1 MSKAG
6 IQSNRGDGYQMLVA
20 FDWALTVISDPEY
33 QWLEIDSIK
42 WVVDDIVIGKTDGTI
57 ICCQCKKNQSQ
68 HKAWSFSDIK
78 DELEKAV
85 EVLSNENQA
94 IIYFYSRSDFGE
106 LSSLKEFSSNF
117 PDEITFHSNLGIAHK
132 KTEAQLT
139 ELISK
144 LGSKITSYT
153 FLQRTNFETS
163 CTLDR
168 METILKERLRNLVS
182 NNLSAYNLLW
192 NRLSRLS
199 MRDNNDSYNAA
210 SNHRLQKNDLK
221 LALNNAGVLVTPPID
236 ITEIRTSFISTSSIG
251 RSWRRDV
258 GNEYIT
264 NTAVNE
270 IIESIKAKDHSILL
284 TGAPGSGKTCVML
297 AVQEELESLAKNN
310 NELQPLFIQARE
322 FADLNTDQDRQAMGL
337 PELWVERAARIAENT
352 HVIIMIDSLDVLSI
366 AREHSVL
373 TYFLAQI
380 DRLLLIPN
388 ITVVTACREFDKNY
402 DRRIAQRQW
411 KKNILCQPLN
421 WNNTIEPLLKKL
433 GIDVSKIDKTT
444 RELIQNPRELA
455 LFVELAQQEGSFNIV
470 TSQALAQRYL
480 ETTIETNP
488 LLKDTAMQA
497 IESIASSMLKSRSLV
512 VSNQQVNASEDV
524 KIALLSTGIL
534 HKTQD
539 GNITF
544 GHQTLLDALVISGAI
559 RHSITLNEFIQRLPP
574 VPFIRPSIRSFVE
587 QLAVGERRKFRS
599 QLRTALTS
607 NNAFHIRRL
616 IAETFAEQIPQ
627 DDDWMLIR
635 DLHNQHR
642 EVFQVIYNNA
652 RKIEWHFFWMKHFI
666 PLLNNIN
673 DIEGLTAHVHR
684 ISQWKNEDPENVS
697 KYWLETLLLLEKD
710 NDYITNSITHY
721 LTQVNKNNLNYYV
734 SLFLQLLHSPIY
746 DHSYLGH
753 VLVLFINADLVDDT
767 VLWNYISKDISNED
781 ILSYNWGDKLRCQ
794 SHDFGKEDNN
804 FLNEKMMTSTITL
817 NLAIE
822 SIEKWNNTNR
832 SRYNKNGFLHNTSY
846 EDTHI
851 HTNDNF
857 ENLDNSRILMN
868 SIEIAIRSHAE
879 SNSSWWLNN
888 RERLCFNTEGS
899 LRYFALQACIAEPMS
914 NIEII
919 GRMLSDQVLLSSD
932 LSYEAGTLINKT
944 YIYLTPSIQS
954 LIQQNIL
961 EINQEYANQPNDRY
975 WVIKKQ
981 ALLILTI
988 PCYLRSLETQEI
1000 LHECEK
1006 NIWPL
1011 IREPEI
1017 YSWSGTITSPFSFTV
1032 FIDLSSQGVL
1042 SLLQHYYGYDKY
1054 SSDHFLMGGESNVG
1068 NQLFEAASRQ
1078 PSRFILFLTDNWD
1091 QIPQRFRDYLLD
1103 GVSTYLN
1110 YCYGNLQCSNNWEC
1124 IEKPN
1129 PETLVQ
1135 SILYNLEQHQDYWH
1149 HNRTSA
1155 KAIRSCAYIIKT
1167 TNDADRLINLSNKF
1181 EELIEEIDIY
1191 NDSVDLIN
1199 IGINTQK
1206 GNIAEALI
1214 ILVNNFQKHNI
1225 PESNALICSLRKYA
1239 TDKHPGTRAIILQRL
1254 PNILHHQPTF
1264 GWDLFD
1270 LAIKENTEG
1279 LWAIAEP
1286 CLYYTYYHNFNII
1299 KPKLEYLYYNGFK
1312 KDHET
1317 WARIS
1322 ALSSFIKHIDF
1333 YDFIQNL
1340 KELNT
1345 AEAWIGATNVWT
1357 NKDNIKRNKELCFL
1371 GLEASLSSEN
1381 PHAIIIAHR
1390 LRSLFRGPE
1399 QPITIPIK
1407 LIQHYFYLLKKDT
1420 DSRRQDIFGFDAWLN
1435 SIAINDP
1442 FYALDVF
1449 EIYLDFLYHTK
1460 VYLSDYK
1467 NNLTQLLTCLFAQAE
1482 EQEESDNG
1490 VMLQR
1495 VVTIQDTLLTMGVNA
1510 VNDWL
1515 KAAERP

>member
-1 MSKAG
+1 
-6 IQSNRGDGYQMLVA
+6 MLVA

-85 EVLSNENQA
+85 EVLSNEHQA
-94 IIYFYSRSDFGE
+94 IIYFYSRSNFGE

-117 PDEITFHSNLGIAHK
+117 PDEITFHSNLGVAHK

-163 CTLDR
+163 CTLER

-199 MRDNNDSYNAA
+199 MRDNNSYNSA
-210 SNHRLQKNDLK
+210 SNHRLQKGDLK
-221 LALNNAGVLVTPPID
+221 LALNNAGVLVTPPMD
-236 ITEIRTSFISTSSIG
+236 LTEIRTSFISTSSIG
-251 RSWRRDV
+251 RLWRRDI
-258 GNEYIT
+258 GNERIT

-270 IIESIKAKDHSILL
+270 IIESINAKDHSILL

-297 AVQEELESLAKNN
+297 AVQEKLESLAKNS

-352 HVIIMIDSLDVLSI
+352 HVVIMIDSLDVLSI

-411 KKNILCQPLN
+411 KKNILCQPLD

-433 GIDVSKIDKTT
+433 GIDISKIDNTT

-455 LFVELAQQEGSFNIV
+455 LFVELALQEGSFNIV

-512 VSNQQVNASEDV
+512 VSNQQINASEDV

-534 HKTQD
+534 HKTQE
-539 GNITF
+539 GSITF
-544 GHQTLLDALVISGAI
+544 GHQTLLDVLVISGAI
-559 RHSITLNEFIQRLPP
+559 RSSITLNKFIQYLPP
-574 VPFIRPSIRSFVE
+574 VPFVRPSIRSFVE
-587 QLAVGERRKFRS
+587 QLAIGERKKFRS

-627 DDDWMLIR
+627 DDDWMLLR
-635 DLHNQHR
+635 DLRNQHR
-642 EVFQVIYNNA
+642 DVFQVIYNNA
-652 RKIEWHFFWMKHFI
+652 RKVEWHLFWMKHLI
-666 PLLNNIN
+666 PLLKNNN
-673 DIEGLTAHVHR
+673 DIEGLAAHIHR

-697 KYWLETLLLLEKD
+697 KYWLDTLALLEKD
-710 NDYITNSITHY
+710 NDYITNSISHY
-721 LTQVNKNNLNYYV
+721 LTQINTNNLPYYI
-734 SLFLQLLHSPIY
+734 SLFNQLLNLPTY

-753 VLVLFINADLVDDT
+753 VLTLYIKADLVDDT
-767 VLWNYISKDISNED
+767 VLWNYISNNICDED
-781 ILSYNWGDKLRCQ
+781 LHSYNWYDKLRCQ
-794 SHDFGKEDNN
+794 YHEFENNDNN
-804 FLNEKMMTSTITL
+804 FLIERMLTSTTLL

-822 SIEKWNNTNR
+822 SIERWSNKKH
-832 SRYNKNGFLHNTSY
+832 SKYNKTTKIHVCGFLRNTSY
-846 EDTHI
+846 EDTH
-851 HTNDNF
+851 TKDDLKY
-857 ENLDNSRILMN
+857 LDNARILMN
-868 SIEIAIRSHAE
+868 SIETAIKSHAI
-879 SNSSWWLNN
+879 SNSSWWLKNQ
-888 RERLCFNTEGS
+888 ERLCFNIEGS
-899 LRYFALQACIAEPMS
+899 LRYFALQACILTPTT
-914 NIEII
+914 NVEII
-919 GRMLSDQVLLSSD
+919 GRMLSDKELLSSD
-932 LSYEAGTLINKT
+932 LSYEIGVLINKA
-944 YIYLTPSIQS
+944 YILLKPSIQI
-954 LIQQNIL
+954 LIQENIL
-961 EINQEYANQPNDRY
+961 NINLEYNDNSENNF
-975 WVIKKQ
+975 WIIKQQ
-981 ALLILTI
+981 AQLLITI
-988 PCYLRSLETQEI
+988 PCYLRSIEAQEI
-1000 LHECEK
+1000 LHKCKK

-1011 IREPEI
+1011 MHEPEI
-1017 YSWSGTITSPFSFTV
+1017 YSWSGTVIPPFSFTI
-1032 FIDLSSQGVL
+1032 FINLSDQGIL
-1042 SLLQHYYGYDKY
+1042 SLLQHYNGYNKC
-1054 SSDHFLMGGESNVG
+1054 SSDNFLIGGERDVG
-1068 NQLFEAASRQ
+1068 NQLTEAASRQ
-1078 PSRFILFLTDNWD
+1078 PSRFILFLINNWVK
-1091 QIPQRFRDYLLD
+1091 IPQRFRDNLLE
-1103 GVSTYLN
+1103 GVVTYLS
-1110 YCYGNLQCSNNWEC
+1110 YCYGNLQSNNNWKC
-1124 IEKPN
+1124 IETPN
-1129 PETLVQ
+1129 PDYLLQNTLN
-1135 SILYNLEQHQDYWH
+1135 ILERHPEHWY
-1149 HNRTSA
+1149 HNRVSS
-1155 KAIRSCAYIIKT
+1155 KAIKSCSHIIKSIH
-1167 TNDADRLINLSNKF
+1167 DAERLINLSNNF
-1181 EELIEEIDIY
+1181 DNLSESSDISG
-1191 NDSVDLIN
+1191 NSVDLIT
-1199 IGINTQK
+1199 IGINTSK
-1206 GNIAEALI
+1206 GNIAESLI
-1214 ILVNNFQKHNI
+1214 ILANNFQKNNI
-1225 PESNALICSLRKYA
+1225 PELTTLNESLRKYA
-1239 TDKHPGTRAIILQRL
+1239 TDKHPSTRAIILQRL
-1254 PNILHHQPTF
+1254 PNIIHYQPTL
-1264 GWDLFD
+1264 GWELFD
-1270 LAIKENTEG
+1270 LAIKENSEG
-1279 LWAIAEP
+1279 LWSIAEP
-1286 CLYYTYYHNFNII
+1286 CLYYTYYNDFHLI
-1299 KPKLEYLYYNGFK
+1299 KDKLEYLYHSPFK

-1322 ALSSFIKHIDF
+1322 ALSAFIKHIDF
-1333 YDFIQNL
+1333 NIFIKKIIAL
-1340 KELNT
+1340 KTE
-1345 AEAWIGATNVWT
+1345 EAWIGAINVWT
-1357 NKDNIKRNKELCFL
+1357 HKNNIKQNREQCYF
-1371 GLEASLSSEN
+1371 GIEASLSSEN
-1381 PHAIIIAHR
+1381 PYAIIIAHR
-1390 LRSLFRGPE
+1390 LRNLFKGQD
-1399 QPITIPIK
+1399 QPLTIPINLLEK
-1407 LIQHYFYLLKKDT
+1407 YFYLLKNDI
-1420 DSRRQDIFGFDAWLN
+1420 DSKQRDIFGFDAWLN